1 MLFMFRRVMLFVS
14 SYIPLY
20 ILLILKNIVERI
32 KTISGFFLQLKS
44 ATFFDEINDY
54 ALVIL
59 LLMSVVSVIY
69 LFRLTK
75 KTDDSHLYEVEK
87 INDQTGTVYFNY
99 ISVYLLSCIGLSLN
113 SMADVFVLVFL
124 MLLIGFIYVSNRMT
138 YMNPVLQLFQYRIYE
153 GTLFS
158 SSTNTE
164 IKNAIVICHKDL
176 LIEEHKKYW
185 GSAKDDFIYIA
196 GTD

>member
-1 MLFMFRRVMLFVS
+1 MFRRVMLFVS

-185 GSAKDDFIYIA
+185 GSAMDDFIHIA

>member
-1 MLFMFRRVMLFVS
+1 MFRRIMLYVS

-32 KTISGFFLQLKS
+32 KTLSGFFLQLKT

-54 ALVIL
+54 ALVVL
-59 LLMSVVSVIY
+59 FLMTVVSVIY

-75 KTDDSHLYEVEK
+75 KTDGSHIYEVKEV
-87 INDQTGTVYFNY
+87 NDQTGTVYFNY

-113 SMADVFVLVFL
+113 SMADVFVLIFL

-138 YMNPVLQLFQYRIYE
+138 YMNPVLQLLQYRIYE
-153 GTLFS
+153 GALIS
-158 SSTNTE
+158 LSTNDE
-164 IKNAIVICHKDL
+164 IKNAVVICPKGL
-176 LIEEHKKYW
+176 IIEESKRYW
-185 GSAKDDFIYIA
+185 GSAKDDFIYISKE
-196 GTD
+196 D

>member
-1 MLFMFRRVMLFVS
+1 MFRRIMLFVS

-32 KTISGFFLQLKS
+32 KTISGFFMQLKS

-59 LLMSVVSVIY
+59 LLMTIISIIY
-69 LFRLTK
+69 LFCLTK
-75 KTDDSHLYEVEK
+75 KTDNSHQYEVRE

-113 SMADVFVLVFL
+113 SFADVFVLAFL
-124 MLLIGFIYVSNRMT
+124 MLLIGFIYVNNRMT

-158 SSTNTE
+158 PSSNTE

-176 LIEEHKKYW
+176 QIEEHKKYW
-185 GSAKDDFIYIA
+185 GSAKDDFVHIA
-196 GTD
+196 VEN

>member
-1 MLFMFRRVMLFVS
+1 MLFVS

-54 ALVIL
+54 ALVVL
-59 LLMSVVSVIY
+59 FLMTVVSVVY

-75 KTDDSHLYEVEK
+75 KTDDSHLYEVEE

-113 SMADVFVLVFL
+113 NMADVFVLIFL

-153 GTLFS
+153 VTLFS
-158 SSTNTE
+158 PSANTE

-185 GSAKDDFIYIA
+185 GSAKDDFIHIA
-196 GTD
+196 GAN